1 MIVKSLHY
9 YPVKSCAGVELDSAY
24 IFDRGILND
33 RIFMLVDEDN
43 VFMTQRKNHKMAHI
57 KPRLS
62 GQELTLTAPGM
73 NAISLNFLDYGAGLD
88 VTVWKDR
95 CQAID
100 QGKEVSDWLSDFLGT
115 SARLVMLS
123 KTFKRKLDP
132 NFALTENNQTGF
144 ADGYPS
150 LLISQESLDDLNG
163 RLGKAVPM
171 NRFRPNIVVEG
182 CAAYEEDSWRRIK
195 IGDVTFE
202 VVKPCVRCV
211 ITTVDQKTLE
221 TAKEPLATL
230 ATYRVSPK
238 GGVMF
243 GQNMIHHNN
252 GRICVGYPVEI
263 MD

>member
-9 YPVKSCAGVELDSAY
+9 YPVKSCAGVELDSAH
-24 IFDRGILND
+24 ISNRGILND
-33 RIFMLVDEDN
+33 RIFMLVDKDN
-43 VFMTQRKNHKMAHI
+43 VFMSQRKNRKMALI
-57 KPRLS
+57 KPVLS
-62 GQELTLTAPGM
+62 GQGLTLTAPGM
-73 NAISLNFLDYGAGLD
+73 NAVSLSFLDYGAGLD

-100 QGKEVSDWLSDFLGT
+100 QGKEVSDWLSNFLGT

-123 KTFKRKLDP
+123 KTSKRKLGP
-132 NFALTENNQTGF
+132 EFALTENNQTGF
-144 ADGYPS
+144 ADGFPF

-163 RLGKAVPM
+163 RLKNPITM

-182 CAAYEEDSWRRIK
+182 CAAFDEDGWRKIK
-195 IGDVTFE
+195 IGDVVFE
-202 VVKPCVRCV
+202 IVKPCVRCV
-211 ITTVDQKTLE
+211 ITTIDQVSLE

-243 GQNMIHHNN
+243 RQNMIHHNN
-252 GRICVGYPVEI
+252 GHINVGDLVDILE
-263 MD
+263 